1 MKWYEIKNKGEKAE
15 IWIYE
20 MIGED
25 FWTGGGITAKNF
37 QKELSEI
44 KASQIDLHINS
55 PGGDVFDGIAIY
67 NLIKQHPAKV
77 TSYIDGLAASIASVI
92 ALAGDQ
98 IYMAENALFMIH
110 NPYGMAFGEAADM
123 RKMADLL
130 DTVRGS
136 IVKAYVSKTDKP
148 DAEIFPLMD
157 AETWMTADEAVE
169 FGFVDEV
176 TEKMDMAACAKF
188 VPIMNKAGFKHVP
201 ITMAENA
208 MRDEAQSEGGFTI
221 PADFAKQLLKDV
233 FKVDITAKRKKDN
246 TKQISASKMAPTAK
260 DAEKSLRDV
269 GFSHKQAKVI
279 LAEGLKGYQRDVD
292 PPVAPRDVVPAP
304 AGHLDDRRRLL
315 IKGEKIYPQSTA
327 Q

>member
-1 MKWYEIKNKGEKAE
+1 MKWYEIKNKGDKAE

-25 FWTGGGITAKNF
+25 FWTGGGVTAKNF

-77 TSYIDGLAASIASVI
+77 TSYVDGLAASIASVI

-110 NPYGMAFGEAADM
+110 NPYGMAFGESADM

-136 IVKAYVSKTDKP
+136 IVKAYVSKTGKP
-148 DAEIFPLMD
+148 DTEIFPLMD
-157 AETWMTADEAVE
+157 SETWMTADEAVE
-169 FGFVDEV
+169 FGFIDEV

-188 VPIMNKAGFKHVP
+188 VPVMAKAGFKHIP
-201 ITMAENA
+201 EHINA
-208 MRDEAQSEGGFTI
+208 SR
-221 PADFAKQLLKDV
+221 PV
-233 FKVDITAKRKKDN
+233 
-246 TKQISASKMAPTAK
+246 PTAK

-279 LAEGLKGYQRDVD
+279 LAEGYKGYQRDVD
-292 PPVAPRDVVPAP
+292 PPAAPRDVVPAP
-304 AGHLDDRRRLL
+304 QAKKDRVADLL
-315 IKGEKIYPQSTA
+315 TRAEVFAPSTN
-327 Q
+327 

>member
-1 MKWYEIKNKGEKAE
+1 MKWYEIKNKGDKAE

-25 FWTGGGITAKNF
+25 FWTGGGMTAKNF

-110 NPYGMAFGEAADM
+110 NPYGMQFGEAADM

-136 IVKAYVSKTDKP
+136 IVKAYVSKTEKP
-148 DAEIFPLMD
+148 ETEIHPLMD
-157 AETWMTADEAVE
+157 DETWMTASEAVE

-176 TEKMDMAACAKF
+176 TEKMDLAACAKF
-188 VPIMNKAGFKHVP
+188 VPVMAKAGFKH
-201 ITMAENA
+201 
-208 MRDEAQSEGGFTI
+208 I
-221 PADFAKQLLKDV
+221 PNK
-233 FKVDITAKRKKDN
+233 
-246 TKQISASKMAPTAK
+246 ISASAAAPTAK
-260 DAEKSLRDV
+260 DAEKGLRDV
-269 GFSHKQAKVI
+269 GFSRKQARVI
-279 LAEGLKGYQRDVD
+279 VAEGFKAGQRDVD
-292 PPVAPRDVVPAP
+292 PPPAQRDVVPTAP
-304 AGHLDDRRRLL
+304 PKKDRIADLL
-315 IKGEKIYPQSTA
+315 TRAEVTAPSTSN
-327 Q
+327 